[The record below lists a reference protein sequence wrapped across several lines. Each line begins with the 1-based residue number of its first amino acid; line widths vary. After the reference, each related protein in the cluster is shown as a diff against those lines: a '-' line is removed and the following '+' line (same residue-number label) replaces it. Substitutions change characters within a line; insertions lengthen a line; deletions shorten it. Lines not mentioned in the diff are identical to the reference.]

1 MIIEVCGMGWAKC
14 HATKDIV
21 VKVIK
26 NLGLDE
32 NKASVV
38 QVKDPRQMAMKGVM
52 LTPAVLIDGK
62 KLCEGRIP
70 SSQEVT
76 KWIEERRW
84 NK

>member
-1 MIIEVCGMGWAKC
+1 VE
-14 HATKDIV
+14 
-21 VKVIK
+21 KVLQ
-26 NLGLDE
+26 NLGFHDD
-32 NKASVV
+32 ATVI

-76 KWIEERRW
+76 KWIEERR
-84 NK
+84 

>member
-1 MIIEVCGMGWAKC
+1 M
-14 HATKDIV
+14 
-21 VKVIK
+21 VKVLQ
-26 NLGLDE
+26 NLGLKE
-32 NKASVV
+32 NDATVI

-76 KWIEERRW
+76 KWVEER
-84 NK
+84 K

>member
-1 MIIEVCGMGWAKC
+1 M
-14 HATKDIV
+14 
-21 VKVIK
+21 VKVLQ
-26 NLGLDE
+26 NFGLKE
-32 NKASVV
+32 NDATVI

-76 KWIEERRW
+76 KWVEER
-84 NK
+84 KT